1 MNINFL
7 KISSSILA
15 AFIVAL
21 CAYIFFSDQKPQ
33 SNLSNKEILLKN
45 FKSELKTIN
54 EQLPGDIDNFT
65 TLISVKLV
73 EDLIINRHTI
83 RQTLNSDII
92 TDELFG
98 EIKEHLIRVC

>member
-54 EQLPGDIDNFT
+54 EQLPRDIDNFT
-65 TLISVKLV
+65 TLTSVKLGSV
-73 EDLIINRHTI
+73 DNHRAAMIAATRLR
-83 RQTLNSDII
+83 
-92 TDELFG
+92 FAA
-98 EIKEHLIRVC
+98 